1 MDLRGFPITVLG
13 GGVAGLAASRALALR
28 GAEVTLVEQAGAIA
42 EVGAGLQISPNGA
55 RVLEAL
61 GLGVALDASGMRAEA
76 GELADEAGRPVARL
90 PVGAARPA
98 YRFLHRAD
106 LIGLLADGARAAGVS
121 LRLGERVE
129 AVELD
134 DSGATLTLAS
144 GEARR
149 TPLLVGADGVRSLVR
164 EAINGRMVPF
174 FTRQTA
180 WRALV
185 PGEPGAAAV
194 ARVWLGPG
202 RHLVTYP
209 VRGGAL
215 RNIVAVEERPDWAE
229 EGWHHEDDPARL
241 RAAFAGFCDE
251 VRALLGR
258 VERVHLWG
266 LFRHPV
272 ARAWH
277 AGGVAAILGDAA
289 HPTLPFLAQGANLA
303 LEDAWLLAACLAA
316 HPSPAAAL
324 AAYQAARRDR
334 AVRVTDAATAN
345 ARNYHLRPGLRRL
358 AAHAALRVA
367 SRVAPGALIR
377 RFDWIYAYD
386 ATSVRP

>member
-1 MDLRGFPITVLG
+1 MDLGGFPITVLG
-13 GGVAGLAASRALALR
+13 GGVAGLAAARALALR
-28 GAEVTLVEQAGAIA
+28 GAEVTLIEQAEAIA

-61 GLGVALDASGMRAEA
+61 GLGAALDAAGTRAEA
-76 GELADEAGRPVARL
+76 VELADDAGRPLARL

-106 LIGLLADGARAAGVS
+106 LIDLLAGGARSAGAA

-129 AVELD
+129 AVAFD
-134 DSGATLTLAS
+134 GGGATLTLAS
-144 GEARR
+144 GRAHR

-164 EAINGRMVPF
+164 TAINGRMVPF

-185 PGEPGAAAV
+185 PGEAGAAPV

-209 VRGGAL
+209 LRGGAL
-215 RNIVAVEERPDWAE
+215 RNVVAVEERPDWAE
-229 EGWHHEDDPARL
+229 EGWHHEDDPAHL
-241 RAAFAGFCDE
+241 RAAFSGFCDE

-277 AGGVAAILGDAA
+277 AGGAAAILGDAA

-303 LEDAWLLAACLAA
+303 LEDAWVLAASLAA
-316 HPSPAAAL
+316 HPTPEGAL

-345 ARNYHLRPGLRRL
+345 ARNYHLRPGPRRL
-358 AAHAALRVA
+358 AAHAALRA
-367 SRVAPGALIR
+367 AGRMAPGALLG
-377 RFDWIYAYD
+377 RFDWLYGYD
-386 ATSVRP
+386 ATAARP